1 MIGVTQLEK
10 ADGFGLMYVADD
22 LGRAETRF
30 REAAD
35 SFGVSANTVAAGTFW
50 TDGGQQ
56 DAVSVMHVNGDALTI
71 GQLRMQA
78 AKNAVQ
84 AFGSAVTTA
93 QSRLHAALEDA
104 AASKVVVSDDGTA
117 MPSPDLPVSTNALGD
132 PDPAPLEDAS
142 RIQRE
147 VRGILAFA
155 TLADA
160 CCRDLLTLV
169 TNGAPSVTTTADP
182 ALEVANAQKLESA
195 LNQQDL
201 AMQNLAFW
209 EGATPQPLEL
219 ENPDFW
225 EGMADIGIGAVQV
238 WVGMS
243 PLSAVGKGMQLIS
256 KGGSSTSLVAP
267 GSNANPKGLS
277 PGTLEEHLFVGVEK
291 VGDGLVKIMPTE
303 EDPGSSQTAPPEVS
317 EPTANTA
324 YAAPED
330 GGAWIGSGLTT
341 DQLKAAAAENLLT
354 PAQDAAAILDDPETV
369 EQPVTDP
376 ASPSYGG
383 TIYVAPN
390 GHALVFDV
398 HGTFVRYDEL
408 PYPD

>member
-155 TLADA
+155 TLADM
-160 CCRDLLTLV
+160 CCRDLLVLV
-169 TNGAPSVTTTADP
+169 TNGTPSLTTTADP
-182 ALEVANAQKLESA
+182 ALEAANAQKLESA
-195 LNQQDL
+195 LNHQDL
-201 AMQNLAFW
+201 AMQNLQFW
-209 EGATPQPLEL
+209 DDATPQPLEF
-219 ENPDFW
+219 ESKDF
-225 EGMADIGIGAVQV
+225 D
-238 WVGMS
+238 
-243 PLSAVGKGMQLIS
+243 
-256 KGGSSTSLVAP
+256 
-267 GSNANPKGLS
+267 KGL
-277 PGTLEEHLFVGVEK
+277 TDLFRGMFDLALSSVPVALGV
-291 VGDGLVKIMPTE
+291 VLRLRGLPVPQGLDAAGAAAMYGALITIKSGVTNLVPSE
-303 EDPGSSQTAPPEVS
+303 EDPEGSQAEPPEVP
-317 EPTANTA
+317 EPTTNTV
-324 YAAPED
+324 YAAPSE
-330 GGAWIGSGLTT
+330 GGEWIGSGLTT
-341 DQLKAAAAENLLT
+341 DQMKAAAAENLLV
-354 PAQDAAAILDDPETV
+354 PVQEAAAILDDPGTV

-390 GHALVFDV
+390 GHAMVFDV